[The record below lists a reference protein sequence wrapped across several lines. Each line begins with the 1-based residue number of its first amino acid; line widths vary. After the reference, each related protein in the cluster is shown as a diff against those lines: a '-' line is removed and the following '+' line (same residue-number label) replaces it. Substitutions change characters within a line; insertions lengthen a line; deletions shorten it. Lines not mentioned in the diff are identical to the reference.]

1 MRKSGSRHGGGFTI
15 FLDVKNV
22 FHQCFKYTVRGMEEK
37 KKSLDFHH
45 YVKLPVDLRAHIPT
59 SLLQHR
65 LRHKDPHSQPPP
77 QMWEM
82 SSLWLDHRKWSLY
95 VGRLTAVRL
104 QLAFPGSIWLNFLLY
119 LSNGRGLLV
128 QRLHDFLLSRS
139 DCCGLFWNVTSICPP
154 GLNKHLWIWSSSSIP
169 PPSLNLVYIMDWSA
183 SPRRRSPGKSYSSII
198 GIFTGPIFQI
208 IPPP

>member
-1 MRKSGSRHGGGFTI
+1 MFQVYSPGYGR
-15 FLDVKNV
+15 
-22 FHQCFKYTVRGMEEK
+22 

-45 YVKLPVDLRAHIPT
+45 YVKLPVDLCAHIPT

-65 LRHKDPHSQPPP
+65 LRHKDPHSHPPP

-119 LSNGRGLLV
+119 LSNGRDLLV
-128 QRLHDFLLSRS
+128 RRLHDFLLSRS
-139 DCCGLFWNVTSICPP
+139 DCCGLFWNVTSTCPP

-183 SPRRRSPGKSYSSII
+183 SPRRRSPGKGYSSII

>member
-22 FHQCFKYTVRGMEEK
+22 FHQCFKYTVRGMKE

-45 YVKLPVDLRAHIPT
+45 YVKLPVGLRAHIPT

-65 LRHKDPHSQPPP
+65 LRHKDPHSHPPP

-104 QLAFPGSIWLNFLLY
+104 QLAFPGYIWLNFLLY

-128 QRLHDFLLSRS
+128 RRLHDFLLSRS
-139 DCCGLFWNVTSICPP
+139 DCCGLFWNVTSTCPP

-169 PPSLNLVYIMDWSA
+169 PPSLNLVYIMDW
-183 SPRRRSPGKSYSSII
+183 
-198 GIFTGPIFQI
+198 
-208 IPPP
+208 